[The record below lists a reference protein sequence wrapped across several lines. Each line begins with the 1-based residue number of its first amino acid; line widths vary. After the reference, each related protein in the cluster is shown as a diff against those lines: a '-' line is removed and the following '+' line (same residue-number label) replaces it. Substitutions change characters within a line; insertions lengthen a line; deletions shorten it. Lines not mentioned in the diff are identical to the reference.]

1 MERIKEIKIC
11 FNEEIGFPTVEIDGV
26 SQKCIVKLKLDWESQ
41 PDEYF
46 KNNFIGGI
54 FRCFIKKPVKT
65 LINQFY

>member
-46 KNNFIGGI
+46 KNNFLVEYLDVSS
-54 FRCFIKKPVKT
+54 KKPVKT